1 MNVHFKESKDYSL
14 WTVKVLCTSC
24 LEIYIFGK
32 ILIVKIYIPSYN
44 QSMMTIKKLLLTG
57 VFSTLL
63 SVSATAQKKDS
74 YTHKIDSIITASVP
88 IQFNGVVSVTQK
100 GKVEYLKSNGYKDF
114 EKKIPLKT
122 NDQFEIMSNSKQM
135 TAVLILQ
142 AAEQGK
148 LDLHT
153 PIKKYIPS
161 LTQTWADTV
170 TIHHLLNHTHGIT
183 HLEKPAAFKAGSQ
196 FKYGN
201 LSYTM
206 LGEILKNTTGKS
218 FTELANSLFKKL
230 KMNHTFVYHTKST
243 PSAVPGYMNENNQFS
258 SVKESFLNDDIA
270 PAAGI
275 ISTVQDLAKWDQ
287 ALFKG
292 KLLSP
297 EFQKQMLTP
306 STSAQH
312 DVFGKESM
320 GFGYNVRFIKEAGLD
335 YYAVTGLGDGFT
347 CLNVYFPSTDT
358 TLIIL
363 ENQMPENREYWSFKE
378 AAIKNVVLKAITAK

>member
-1 MNVHFKESKDYSL
+1 
-14 WTVKVLCTSC
+14 
-24 LEIYIFGK
+24 
-32 ILIVKIYIPSYN
+32 
-44 QSMMTIKKLLLTG
+44 MTKTQLFFTG
-57 VFSTLL
+57 ISFTLL
-63 SVSATAQKKDS
+63 SFTASAQKKNT
-74 YTHKIDSIITASVP
+74 YVQKIDSIITASSP
-88 IQFNGVVSVTQK
+88 IKFNGVVLVTQK
-100 GKVEYLKSNGYKDF
+100 GKVQYLKSNGYKDF

-122 NDQFEIMSNSKQM
+122 DDQFEIMSNSKQV
-135 TAVLILQ
+135 TAVLVLQ

-148 LDLHT
+148 LDLLHT
-153 PIKKYIPS
+153 PIKKYLPA

-183 HLEKPAAFKAGSQ
+183 KLEKPSAFKAGSQ

-201 LSYTM
+201 LSYMM

-230 KMNHTFVYHTKST
+230 RMDQTFVYNPKNNQSL
-243 PSAVPGYMNENNQFS
+243 VPGYMNENNQFEK
-258 SVKESFLNDDIA
+258 VKESFLNEDIV

-297 EFQKQMLTP
+297 EFQKQMMTP
-306 STSAQH
+306 STRSQH

-335 YYAVTGLGDGFT
+335 YFAVTGLGDGFT
-347 CLNVYFPSTDT
+347 CLNAYFPSTDT

-363 ENQMPENREYWSFKE
+363 ENQMPKSSEYWSFKE
-378 AAIKNVVLKAITAK
+378 ASLKNAVLKAITAK

>member
-1 MNVHFKESKDYSL
+1 
-14 WTVKVLCTSC
+14 
-24 LEIYIFGK
+24 
-32 ILIVKIYIPSYN
+32 
-44 QSMMTIKKLLLTG
+44 MTKTQLFFTG
-57 VFSTLL
+57 ISFTLL
-63 SVSATAQKKDS
+63 SFTASAQKKNT
-74 YTHKIDSIITASVP
+74 YVQKIDSIITASSP
-88 IQFNGVVSVTQK
+88 IKFNGVVLVTQK
-100 GKVEYLKSNGYKDF
+100 GKVQYLKSNGYKDF

-122 NDQFEIMSNSKQM
+122 DDQFEIMSNSKQV
-135 TAVLILQ
+135 TAVLVLQ

-153 PIKKYIPS
+153 PIKKYLPT

-183 HLEKPAAFKAGSQ
+183 KLEKPSAFKAGSQ

-201 LSYTM
+201 LSYMM

-218 FTELANSLFKKL
+218 FTELSNSLFKKL
-230 KMNHTFVYHTKST
+230 RMDQTFVYNPKNNQSL
-243 PSAVPGYMNENNQFS
+243 VPGYMNENNQFEK
-258 SVKESFLNDDIA
+258 VKESFLNEDIV

-297 EFQKQMLTP
+297 EFQKQMMTP
-306 STSAQH
+306 STRSQH

-335 YYAVTGLGDGFT
+335 YFAVTGLGDGFT
-347 CLNVYFPSTDT
+347 CLNTYFPSTDT

-363 ENQMPENREYWSFKE
+363 ENQMPKSSEYWSFKE
-378 AAIKNVVLKAITAK
+378 ASLKNAVLKAITAK